1 MKKAVIIGKGPAGI
15 SAALYLVRAG
25 IDTTIIGMDGGALAK
40 AEKIENYYGFAE
52 PVSGEKLLENGILA
66 AKRLGV
72 EVVTDEVINIGF
84 EQNFVVKTTLSEY
97 AADALILATG
107 AARKSPNIKGI
118 AEFEGKGVSYC
129 ATCDAF
135 FYKGKD
141 VVVLGSGK
149 YALEEALELSHV
161 ANKVYIASNGETFSI
176 EIPENIIQTQ
186 KKIQEIKGSNTV
198 ETIAFDDGTEI
209 GVSGLFVALG
219 IAGSSDFARKLG
231 AEVLNGKIVVDQG
244 MATAVPGLYAA
255 GDTVGGLLQISK
267 AVSDGAVAGTE
278 AIKYLRSL

>member
-15 SAALYLVRAG
+15 SAALYLVRGG
-25 IDTTIIGMDGGALAK
+25 IETTIIGMDGGALAK
-40 AEKIENYYGFAE
+40 ADKIENYYGFAE
-52 PVSGEKLLENGILA
+52 PVSGKKLLENGVLA

-72 EVVTDEVINIGF
+72 EVVTDEVINIGY

-97 AADALILATG
+97 NADALILATG
-107 AARKSPNIKGI
+107 AARKRPNIKGI
-118 AEFEGKGVSYC
+118 NEFEGKGVSYC

-149 YALEEALELSHV
+149 YALEEAEELSHV
-161 ANKVYIASNGETFSI
+161 ANKVYIASNGEPFST
-176 EIPENIIQTQ
+176 EIPENIIQIQ
-186 KKIQEIKGSNTV
+186 KKIQEIKGSSAV
-198 ETIAFDDGTEI
+198 EKVVFDDATEI
-209 GVSGLFVALG
+209 DVSGLFVALG

-231 AEVLNGKIVVDQG
+231 AEVLNGKIVVDQS
-244 MATAVPGLYAA
+244 MATAVPGLFAA
-255 GDTVGGLLQISK
+255 GDTIGGLLQISK
-267 AVSDGAVAGTE
+267 AVSDGAIAGTE

>member
-25 IDTTIIGMDGGALAK
+25 IDTTIIGMDGGALVK

-52 PVSGEKLLENGILA
+52 PVSGEKLLENGILS

-72 EVVTDEVINIGF
+72 EVVTDEVINIGY
-84 EQNFVVKTTLSEY
+84 EQNFVVKTTLFEY
-97 AADALILATG
+97 NADALILATG
-107 AARKSPNIKGI
+107 AARKRPNIKGI

-149 YALEEALELSHV
+149 YAVEEAEELSHV
-161 ANKVYIASNGETFSI
+161 ANKVYIASNGEPFTAT
-176 EIPENIIQTQ
+176 IPENIIQTQ
-186 KKIQEIKGSNTV
+186 KKIQEVKGSNTV
-198 ETIAFDDGTEI
+198 EKLVFDDASEI
-209 GVSGLFVALG
+209 DVSGLFVALG

-231 AEVLNGKIVVDQG
+231 AEVLNGKIVVDQK

-255 GDTVGGLLQISK
+255 GDTIGGLLQISK
-267 AVSDGAVAGTE
+267 AVSDGAIAGTE
-278 AIKYLRSL
+278 AIKYLRT